1 MSRKRKKAL
10 ANIAKGYAFIGIN
23 LIGVLVFW
31 TFPLIFSFIISISKW
46 DYTKGISGLK
56 FTGFGNYIDMWKD
69 EWFRASLINNI
80 IFTVFFV
87 LLLVVIAFIL
97 AYILNEYV
105 IGKKLA
111 QLGLYLPYIVNI
123 VAISAVW
130 LALFSNNG
138 PVVSILKALGVE
150 DPPIFIADMH
160 WALPTILFICVWQ
173 NLGYTVM
180 LYLSGLVNIP
190 KDLYEAASIDGANVI
205 QRIHYV
211 TIPML
216 SGTTFFIIVTSI
228 INSFKVFGL
237 INLMTN
243 GGPGSSTTMLVYNI
257 YRTGFQFGKLEF
269 ASAQGIVLLI
279 IIFIITWLQFRIQRR
294 NEAAM

>member
-160 WALPTILFICVWQ
+160 WALPTIIFICVWQ

-190 KDLYEAASIDGANVI
+190 KDLYEAAANDGANVI

>member
-46 DYTKGISGLK
+46 DYTKGINGLK

-160 WALPTILFICVWQ
+160 WALPTIIFICVWQ

-190 KDLYEAASIDGANVI
+190 KDLYEAAAIDGANVI

>member
-160 WALPTILFICVWQ
+160 WALPTIIFICVWQ

>member
-160 WALPTILFICVWQ
+160 WELPTIIFICVWQ

-190 KDLYEAASIDGANVI
+190 KDLYEAAAIDGANVI

>member
-56 FTGFGNYIDMWKD
+56 FAGFGNYIDMWKD

-105 IGKKLA
+105 IGKNLA

-160 WALPTILFICVWQ
+160 WALPTIIFICVWQ

-190 KDLYEAASIDGANVI
+190 KDLYEAAAIDGANVI

>member
-150 DPPIFIADMH
+150 EPPIFIADMH
-160 WALPTILFICVWQ
+160 WALPTIIFICVWQ

-190 KDLYEAASIDGANVI
+190 KDLYEAAAIDGANVI